1 MNNYIKVE
9 NYIQSNSNALK
20 TNEVSDNA
28 QSSIKKIY
36 AQNLQND
43 LKTKLKEKGYISNN
57 INISISNDDKYNI
70 ERIDIKVDEKV
81 TNSNQDEKQV
91 KTIVDNIKA
100 IKIKVKKDDSQ
111 NNAIITE
118 NDKNEI
124 KEYKEYIKMQAA
136 DPDVDKEA
144 LAQQLLV
151 RIGFYQHERLIHL
164 IVTMSFAIFFLL
176 SLILVSINVYFL
188 ALSVLLLVLLVPYIA
203 HYYFLENSTQELYKV
218 YYSLISGQ

>member
-1 MNNYIKVE
+1 MLEWFRSWATGIVIAVIIATIIEMILPNSTSKKYIKIIIGIFIVYTIISPVIGSFKGEDLNNYIKVE
-9 NYIQSNSNALK
+9 NYIQSNSNALQ

-36 AQNLQND
+36 SQNLQND

-111 NNAIITE
+111 NNAMITE

-124 KEYKEYIKMQAA
+124 KEYIKQ
-136 DPDVDKEA
+136 
-144 LAQQLLV
+144 
-151 RIGFYQHERLIHL
+151 IYQIDLNN
-164 IVTMSFAIFFLL
+164 
-176 SLILVSINVYFL
+176 INV
-188 ALSVLLLVLLVPYIA
+188 S
-203 HYYFLENSTQELYKV
+203 
-218 YYSLISGQ
+218 

>member
-1 MNNYIKVE
+1 MLEWFRSWATGIVIAVIIATIIEMILPNSTSKKYIKIIIGIFIVYTIISPVIGSFKGEDLNNYIKVE
-9 NYIQSNSNALK
+9 NYIQSSSNALQ

-111 NNAIITE
+111 NNTIITE

-124 KEYKEYIKMQAA
+124 KEYIKQ
-136 DPDVDKEA
+136 
-144 LAQQLLV
+144 
-151 RIGFYQHERLIHL
+151 IYQIDLNN
-164 IVTMSFAIFFLL
+164 
-176 SLILVSINVYFL
+176 INV
-188 ALSVLLLVLLVPYIA
+188 S
-203 HYYFLENSTQELYKV
+203 
-218 YYSLISGQ
+218 

>member
-1 MNNYIKVE
+1 MLEWFKSWATGIVIAVIIATIIEMILPNSTSKKYIKIIIGIFIVYTIISPVIGSFKGEDLNNYIKVE

-36 AQNLQND
+36 SQNLQND

-100 IKIKVKKDDSQ
+100 IKIKVKKDDSK

-124 KEYKEYIKMQAA
+124 KEYIKQ
-136 DPDVDKEA
+136 
-144 LAQQLLV
+144 
-151 RIGFYQHERLIHL
+151 IYQIDLNN
-164 IVTMSFAIFFLL
+164 
-176 SLILVSINVYFL
+176 INV
-188 ALSVLLLVLLVPYIA
+188 S
-203 HYYFLENSTQELYKV
+203 
-218 YYSLISGQ
+218 

>member
-1 MNNYIKVE
+1 MKLV
-9 NYIQSNSNALK
+9 
-20 TNEVSDNA
+20 
-28 QSSIKKIY
+28 
-36 AQNLQND
+36 QNLPEVFEEFGEQ
-43 LKTKLKEKGYISNN
+43 
-57 INISISNDDKYNI
+57 
-70 ERIDIKVDEKV
+70 RR
-81 TNSNQDEKQV
+81 
-91 KTIVDNIKA
+91 KA
-100 IKIKVKKDDSQ
+100 FI
-111 NNAIITE
+111 
-118 NDKNEI
+118 EI
-124 KEYKEYIKMQAA
+124 KEYKEYIKQQAA

>member
-1 MNNYIKVE
+1 MLEWFRSWATGIVIAVIIATIIEMILPNSTSKKYIKIIIGIFIVYTIISPVIGSFKGEDLNNYIKVE
-9 NYIQSNSNALK
+9 NYIQSNSNAIK

-81 TNSNQDEKQV
+81 TNSNRDEKQV

-124 KEYKEYIKMQAA
+124 KEYIKQ
-136 DPDVDKEA
+136 
-144 LAQQLLV
+144 
-151 RIGFYQHERLIHL
+151 IYQIDLNN
-164 IVTMSFAIFFLL
+164 
-176 SLILVSINVYFL
+176 INV
-188 ALSVLLLVLLVPYIA
+188 S
-203 HYYFLENSTQELYKV
+203 
-218 YYSLISGQ
+218 

>member
-1 MNNYIKVE
+1 MLEWFRSWATGIVIAVVIATIIEMILPNSTSKKYIKIIIGIFIVYTIISPVIGNFKGEDLNNYIKVE
-9 NYIQSNSNALK
+9 NYIQSSSNALQ
-20 TNEVSDNA
+20 TNELSDNA

-124 KEYKEYIKMQAA
+124 KEYIKQ
-136 DPDVDKEA
+136 
-144 LAQQLLV
+144 
-151 RIGFYQHERLIHL
+151 IYQIDLNN
-164 IVTMSFAIFFLL
+164 
-176 SLILVSINVYFL
+176 INV
-188 ALSVLLLVLLVPYIA
+188 S
-203 HYYFLENSTQELYKV
+203 
-218 YYSLISGQ
+218 